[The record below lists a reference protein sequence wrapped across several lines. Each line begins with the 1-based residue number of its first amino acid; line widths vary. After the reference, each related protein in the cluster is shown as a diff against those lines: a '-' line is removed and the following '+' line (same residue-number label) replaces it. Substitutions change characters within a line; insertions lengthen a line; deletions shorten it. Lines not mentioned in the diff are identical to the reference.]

1 MPGAANQVISGDIPS
16 KLNHLNV
23 AVSLFLQISL
33 VSAFLGVFYF
43 TYVDKIEREI
53 IIGQV
58 SSVVSDF
65 TSTASFLMSPL
76 AKQSAREYFSKLV
89 PVDMSEQDAAAEK
102 KNGWL
107 EKQAFILLGTLILC
121 GILFF
126 IGHAI
131 FVYKSGYIRESAYV
145 LIESLIML
153 TCIGVTEF
161 CFLTVI
167 SRNFFIADPNVIKK
181 EVVDKLIEFQTSYK
195 KTHVIS

>member
-1 MPGAANQVISGDIPS
+1 MPGAANQVIAGDIPS

-43 TYVDKIEREI
+43 TYVDKIEHDI

-65 TSTASFLMSPL
+65 TSGASVLMSPL
-76 AKQSAREYFSKLV
+76 AKQKAHDYFSKLV
-89 PVDMSEQDAAAEK
+89 PVDMSEQDAATVK
-102 KNGWL
+102 KNSWL
-107 EKQAFILLGTLILC
+107 EKQAFILLGTLTLC

-153 TCIGVTEF
+153 TFIGLTEF

-167 SRNFFIADPNVIKK
+167 SRNFFIADPAVIKK
-181 EVVDKLIEFQTSYK
+181 QVIDKLLEFQTNYK
-195 KTHVIS
+195 INNI